1 MTFAQNKLFSFSPQT
16 ESIAQE
22 MELERKNRQAS
33 ENDVKGPLQERS
45 NYYKNSMLYTSAT

>member
-1 MTFAQNKLFSFSPQT
+1 MISWQFCFFLSPA

>member
-1 MTFAQNKLFSFSPQT
+1 MTIFLLSLCFSPT

>member
-1 MTFAQNKLFSFSPQT
+1 MKHFVKIKLFLFT

-33 ENDVKGPLQERS
+33 ENDVKSPLQERS

>member
-1 MTFAQNKLFSFSPQT
+1 MTFAQNKLSSFSPQT

>member
-1 MTFAQNKLFSFSPQT
+1 MTVVTKQIVFVSFA